1 MIIHSLRGRNALK
14 YDRIELSDLPERGLV
29 LVTGPN
35 EAGKSSIGE
44 LICLCLFGRTWAL
57 PEESIERAIRW
68 NQRALDLEVTA
79 TAPNGRRYRI
89 RRKLSADGERGATLF
104 CPFDGSEVRGWRAV
118 TAGVESLLGYDF
130 ESFGES
136 FYLARR
142 EIAPPHP
149 RSETLKAMAGVLPL
163 EEVANELLG
172 QVPELERRSMELADE
187 IAEVDQELRRFERDD
202 LLPPQPGPA
211 RSADEQVEEA
221 AARKA
226 QLQQARRRIAERMP
240 ELRNATDRLVDLLDG
255 AELSRWEAR
264 AEAMDAALDGMEE
277 AVSWLGYADVEPGT
291 EKLSKFLERVQA
303 AIITFGGLITKGRQ
317 RRAWIAGMLGE
328 PGSDPIPGS
337 VAEDEDELDLRRT
350 RARSARQ
357 RSDGLALGAV
367 VLAAAALAVGFVPIE
382 GLPEQ
387 ARLGGRALG
396 VLMALGAAFFAWAR
410 HNAAEALRS
419 VALEEGD
426 LQARRL
432 ALEADARLLDGLA
445 ARPMPDA
452 VAALERLSGGALSED
467 LAAFLSGVGGRLVR
481 EGLKDKLEDAVEG
494 RMVAVETHLDAL
506 RDRIADDV
514 AQLGRIHDQRA
525 HRARLMGTRA
535 EVVDRLST
543 FELASELALGAA
555 RHMTHDF
562 NNQVRQGMARVLPA
576 LTEGRYQY
584 LQIGDD
590 DLAVRVFSS
599 QKQDFVAFEE
609 ISGGTQRQ
617 IELATRIALSE
628 ALVRNTT
635 GGRQFL
641 FLDEPFAFFDR
652 VRTQAS
658 MLALPHLSDQLPQ
671 IWIAAQE
678 PPRGAEPD
686 VLLTLSLGTETL
698 IDPPSD
704 S

>member
-1 MIIHSLRGRNALK
+1 MIIHRLRGRNALK
-14 YDRIELSDLPERGLV
+14 YERVELEDLPERGVV

-35 EAGKSSIGE
+35 EAGKSSVGE

-57 PEESIERAIRW
+57 PEETIERAIRW
-68 NQRALDLEVTA
+68 NQRDLDLEMTV
-79 TAPNGRRYRI
+79 TAPNDRKYRI
-89 RRKLSADGERGATLF
+89 RRRLNADGDRGATLF
-104 CPFDGSEVRGWRAV
+104 CPFDGSEVKGWRAV
-118 TAGVESLLGYDF
+118 STAVVELLGYDF

-172 QVPELERRSMELADE
+172 QVPELERRSSELATE
-187 IAEVDQELRRFERDD
+187 IDDLDAQLRRFQRDD
-202 LLPPQPGPA
+202 LLPPQPGPV

-221 AARKA
+221 AERKQQLETART
-226 QLQQARRRIAERMP
+226 RIAERMP
-240 ELRNATDRLVDLLDG
+240 ELRNTTDRLVDLLDG

-264 AEAMDAALDGMEE
+264 AEAMDGALDSVEE
-277 AVSWLGYADVEPGT
+277 AVSWLGYTDVEPGT
-291 EKLSKFLERVQA
+291 EKLSQFLERVQG
-303 AIITFGGLITKGRQ
+303 AIDAFGNLVEKGQ
-317 RRAWIAGMLGE
+317 KRRAWIGGMLGE
-328 PGSDPIPGS
+328 PGTEPIAGS
-337 VAEDEDELDLRRT
+337 VAEDEYELDLRRT
-350 RARSARQ
+350 RAAASRR
-357 RSDGLALGAV
+357 RNDGLALGAL

-396 VLMALGAAFFAWAR
+396 VSLAILAGLFAWAR
-410 HNAAEALRS
+410 HSAAVALRAI
-419 VALEEGD
+419 VLEEGD
-426 LQARRL
+426 LAARR
-432 ALEADARLLDGLA
+432 AELEADARLLDGLR

-452 VAALERLSGGALSED
+452 IGAVEKLSGGALEEE
-467 LAAFLSGVGGRLVR
+467 LKAFLGGVGGRLVR
-481 EGLKDKLEDAVEG
+481 PGLKEKLEDAVEG
-494 RMVAVETHLDAL
+494 RMVEVEKHLDAL

-514 AQLGRIHDQRA
+514 QQLGRIRDLRA
-525 HRARLMGTRA
+525 HKAKITATRR
-535 EVVDRLST
+535 EVADRLAT
-543 FELASELALGAA
+543 FELASELALGSA
-555 RHMTHDF
+555 RHLTQDF
-562 NNQVRQGMARVLPA
+562 NSQVRQGMARVLPA

-599 QKQDFVAFEE
+599 EKQDFVAFEE

-658 MLALPHLSDQLPQ
+658 MQALPKLSDQLPQ

-678 PPRGAEPD
+678 PPQGVRPDVHLELTLGTTTLIEPD
-686 VLLTLSLGTETL
+686 E
-698 IDPPSD
+698 
-704 S
+704 